1 MERYTQQDLRT
12 FSTCLLTLY
21 MSRRDTPFAQRV
33 LRALP
38 ALISADSLLYVV
50 IDFHTPSTSSVVVTP
65 ASLSFPGENQDIVT
79 TVIREHPIVQYWQQ
93 TGESQALM
101 LSDFLSRRRY
111 HHLTLYQAYYQPM
124 TIEHQLAVRLP
135 STPRRQIAVVL
146 NRSRHAFSAHD
157 RTSLNLLCPHI
168 WSAAQKT
175 RALRQ
180 LQQATCQQE
189 PETSK
194 ANRTVLVQSENGRPL
209 ELTQPA
215 WEVVRDYISMSSRH
229 PQRLPDDLQQWMQ
242 QQQVVGRQEE
252 AVQPPRVPRYY
263 SRAGRQLFVHYLE
276 EFGEPALLLEEQ
288 QEQHTQ
294 EAWIIL
300 QGLGLTPRQAEVLF
314 WVAQG
319 KTNQD
324 IAAILQMQR
333 DTVRTHLQSI
343 YQRLGVENRTAAARC
358 ALELMSGHIF

>member
-1 MERYTQQDLRT
+1 MERYTQQDLRA
-12 FSTCLLTLY
+12 FSSCLLTLY
-21 MSRRDTPFAQRV
+21 TSQRDTPFSQQV
-33 LRALP
+33 LGALP
-38 ALISADSLLYVV
+38 ALIAADSFLYVV
-50 IDFHTPSTSSVVVTP
+50 IDFHTPSASSVVLTP
-65 ASLSFPGENQDIVT
+65 ASLSFPGESQAIVT
-79 TVIREHPIVQYWQQ
+79 TVIQEHPIVQYWQQ
-93 TGESQALM
+93 TGENQALM

-124 TIEHQLAVRLP
+124 AIEHQLAVRLP

-146 NRSRHAFSAHD
+146 NRARHAFSAHD
-157 RTSLNLLCPHI
+157 RAFLNLLCPHM

-175 RALRQ
+175 RVLHQLR
-180 LQQATCQQE
+180 QATCPQE
-189 PETSK
+189 SESPK
-194 ANRTVLVQSENGRPL
+194 ANRTVLVQSGNGRPL
-209 ELTQPA
+209 EWTQPA
-215 WEVVRDYISMSSRH
+215 WEVVRDYLPMSSRH
-229 PQRLPDDLQQWMQ
+229 PQRLPDELQQWMQ
-242 QQQVVGRQEE
+242 QQQTVGRQE
-252 AVQPPRVPRYY
+252 AAAQQPRVPRYY
-263 SRAGRQLFVHYLE
+263 SRAGRRLIVHYLE
-276 EFGEPALLLEEQ
+276 ELGEPALLLEEQ
-288 QEQHTQ
+288 QEQHME

-333 DTVRTHLQSI
+333 DTVRTHLQGI